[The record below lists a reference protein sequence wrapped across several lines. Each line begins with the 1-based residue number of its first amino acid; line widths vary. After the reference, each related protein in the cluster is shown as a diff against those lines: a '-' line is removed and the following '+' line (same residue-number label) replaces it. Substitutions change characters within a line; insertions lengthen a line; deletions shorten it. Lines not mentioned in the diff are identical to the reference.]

1 MLACMTSSI
10 FTPLPSASTTS
21 DSSPEISAAATA
33 QLRRMAQ
40 EQGNPALKLRVTVSG
55 GGCSGF
61 KYGFELDPTDEPD
74 DLVLDCG
81 GASVVIDPLS
91 LPFLQGATVDFSES
105 LSGAHFVVRN
115 PNATATCGCG
125 SSFTA

>member
-1 MLACMTSSI
+1 
-10 FTPLPSASTTS
+10 
-21 DSSPEISAAATA
+21 
-33 QLRRMAQ
+33 MAQ